1 MSSLTGFV
9 KRIRDIM
16 WNDAGVNGDAQ
27 RIEQMAWILFL
38 KVYNTKEEEWRYTD
52 RPYTSI
58 IPEECRWNN
67 WAADDKSGKAMT
79 GDTLLDFVNNKL
91 FPTLKGLNVTA
102 ATPIKKAIV
111 KTTFEDANNYM
122 KDGVLL
128 RQVINIIDDLDL
140 DDYEESHAFGEIYES
155 ILRELQS
162 AGSSGEFYTPRAVT
176 DFMAKTI
183 KPKLGEKVADFACG
197 TGGFLTSWLN
207 ELSKQVV
214 TAEDQQE
221 YATSIFG
228 IEKKPFPYT
237 LCITNML
244 LHGIDVPM
252 VYHDNSLLRDVLD
265 YTEED
270 QFDVILM
277 NPPYGG
283 HEKTEVKNH
292 FPADLASSETADLFM
307 SVIMYRL
314 KQNGRAAVILPD
326 GFLFGTDNAKIAIK
340 EKLLSEFNLHTIIR
354 MPHSVFAPYTRMDAG
369 IIKDVTAIT
378 AHMNNPRRWHKW
390 DTNIYKL
397 PSGQQLPK
405 DLDWDTWL
413 GVTPY
418 HEYNKDYHLGQWRC
432 WYDFGMG
439 ALGDWGA
446 HILDTAHEFLELGL
460 PYEVT
465 MQYANGHNDYFFPY
479 SSTILFRFPQRKGMP
494 PVDITWYDGLDN
506 LPPIPAG
513 YGVSGLDPNIP
524 VTNQGDTPKSKLNPG
539 KIIYT
544 KDLIFKGGSHGS
556 TLSIIPEEKAKEMA
570 DKLPKVPKS
579 PSNHFENFLLACNGI
594 EKTRSPFEING
605 VLSQVFSLGV
615 MAQRLNTQLFFDPR
629 TKQITNNEF
638 ANAML
643 AGLPPRKGW
652 DEFYKL

>member
-1 MSSLTGFV
+1 MKSEEIS
-9 KRIRDIM
+9 RRS
-16 WNDAGVNGDAQ
+16 
-27 RIEQMAWILFL
+27 FL
-38 KVYNTKEEEWRYTD
+38 KRALALSAVSAIPSFWTPAHGRVLPTSPLISANDRVNIAFIGIGQRGGEIAKELYNTGLCNVVALCDVDMGAPHTQEIINMFPKAARFQDFRTMFD
-52 RPYTSI
+52 RM
-58 IPEECRWNN
+58 
-67 WAADDKSGKAMT
+67 ADKIDAVSVGVPDHSHFPITIEAMAHGKHVYVEKPMARTFQEIEIMMR
-79 GDTLLDFVNNKL
+79 G
-91 FPTLKGLNVTA
+91 A
-102 ATPIKKAIV
+102 KK
-111 KTTFEDANNYM
+111 Y
-122 KDGVLL
+122 G
-128 RQVINIIDDLDL
+128 
-140 DDYEESHAFGEIYES
+140 
-155 ILRELQS
+155 
-162 AGSSGEFYTPRAVT
+162 
-176 DFMAKTI
+176 
-183 KPKLGEKVADFACG
+183 
-197 TGGFLTSWLN
+197 
-207 ELSKQVV
+207 VV
-214 TAEDQQE
+214 TQMGNQGHSEAN
-221 YATSIFG
+221 YF
-228 IEKKPFPYT
+228 
-237 LCITNML
+237 
-244 LHGIDVPM
+244 
-252 VYHDNSLLRDVLD
+252 
-265 YTEED
+265 
-270 QFDVILM
+270 QF
-277 NPPYGG
+277 
-283 HEKTEVKNH
+283 K
-292 FPADLASSETADLFM
+292 AW
-307 SVIMYRL
+307 
-314 KQNGRAAVILPD
+314 
-326 GFLFGTDNAKIAIK
+326 K
-340 EKLLSEFNLHTIIR
+340 E
-354 MPHSVFAPYTRMDAG
+354 AG

-378 AHMNNPRRWHKW
+378 AHMNNPRRWHGW
-390 DTNIYKL
+390 NPNIRHM
-397 PSGQQLPK
+397 PMGEPVPETM
-405 DLDWDTWL
+405 DWDTWI
-413 GVTPY
+413 GVAQY
-418 HEYNKDYHLGQWRC
+418 HDYNHDYHLGQWRC

-465 MQYANGHNDYFFPY
+465 MQYAKGHNDYFFPY

-570 DKLPKVPKS
+570 DKLSKVPKS

-615 MAQRLNTQLFFDPR
+615 MAQRLNTQLFFDSR